1 MRCRADPTVG
11 RPIDPSLHDLAMLEE
26 HMQSRTATIFI
37 SVIGIALVLS
47 ASRSASSGQQA
58 RKAPAPSENAPIVF
72 EIIEKDARPHSSGDE
87 YLYFRLYQSGT
98 AEFEISPLS
107 SASNDGLKLHRL
119 RLNDDEQDELSSL
132 AERCIDMPGDFD
144 PMQRLEEKV
153 VISTITIRD
162 KDGDYHHRV
171 IHRYRPEN
179 EKTSKYFPEAAKDLM
194 QKANYLRRKYAL
206 EA

>member
-1 MRCRADPTVG
+1 
-11 RPIDPSLHDLAMLEE
+11 
-26 HMQSRTATIFI
+26 MQAGTAAILFN
-37 SVIGIALVLS
+37 ALVNTLILFGS
-47 ASRSASSGQQA
+47 PPASFGPQA
-58 RKAPAPSENAPIVF
+58 RKAPARSQDAPIVF

-98 AEFEISPLS
+98 AEFEISPLG

-132 AERCIDMPGDFD
+132 AGRCIDMPGDFD

-153 VISTITIRD
+153 AISTITIRD

-179 EKTSKYFPEAAKDLM
+179 EKTSKYLPEAAKDLM